1 MKEVVLD
8 SNYIEKYEKWEIQK
22 KKLLAK
28 YNKQY
33 SDRYTNIRIIRVKT
47 DTKGLRSYYVY
58 GKEIN
63 K

>member
-8 SNYIEKYEKWEIQK
+8 SNYIENFEKWEIQK
-22 KKLLAK
+22 KRLLVK
-28 YNKQY
+28 YIKQY
-33 SDRYTNIRIIRVKT
+33 GDKYTNIRIIRVKT

-58 GKEIN
+58 GKEMN